1 MKRAQILLVA
11 LFLVSPALF
20 AAAAPIA
27 SSPALPALAAPG
39 ATPIFLSGCQ
49 ATVDCYCGNS
59 VIPISCTGSFS
70 CTVQAGSV
78 TCDKQ
83 RYSCTMV
90 DCNPPAGGGDRSTAA
105 AGADRNG
112 S

>member
-1 MKRAQILLVA
+1 MKRTRILLVA

-20 AAAAPIA
+20 AAAAPAVPI
-27 SSPALPALAAPG
+27 LATPG
-39 ATPIFLSGCQ
+39 ATPIFLSSCQ
-49 ATVDCYCGNS
+49 ASVDCYCGNS
-59 VIPISCTGSFS
+59 VIPISCTGSVS
-70 CTVQAGSV
+70 CTAQAGSV
-78 TCDKQ
+78 TCDGH

-90 DCNPPAGGGDRSTAA
+90 DCNPPAGGGDRSTAT